1 MPTEFVMSDT
11 TDYVNEPPHY
21 LKGRIES
28 IDYIKQQLGDGFK
41 YYLEGFMLKYNHR
54 FKYKNDNP
62 LEDLKK
68 SQWYLDRLIKE
79 LSNE

>member
-1 MPTEFVMSDT
+1 MSDT
-11 TDYVNEPPHY
+11 NDYVNEPPHY

-41 YYLEGFMLKYNHR
+41 YYLEGSMLKYNHR

>member
-41 YYLEGFMLKYNHR
+41 YYLEGSMLKYNHR

>member
-1 MPTEFVMSDT
+1 MPTEFVMSDN

-41 YYLEGFMLKYNHR
+41 YYLEGSMLKYNHR

>member
-1 MPTEFVMSDT
+1 MSDT

-28 IDYIKQQLGDGFK
+28 IDYIKQQLGKNFK
-41 YYLEGFMLKYNHR
+41 HYLEGSMLKYNHR

-68 SQWYLDRLIKE
+68 SQWYLNRLIKE

>member
-41 YYLEGFMLKYNHR
+41 YYLEGSMLKYNHR
-54 FKYKNDNP
+54 FKYKNDSP